1 MARRK
6 KTVPEFAGPGTPLAN
21 GTPMPNIAKPERVLA
36 RPGDPYMTSAGRII
50 HESDVGKPNS
60 DGAVPVVTAKDFKA
74 TKHRM
79 VKDMPAPV
87 GFMNGVACVFL
98 YTIFGISDREI
109 CDSLKIDRQQLAEIR
124 THSAYAESFDVAL
137 SEFINANSDLMTARL
152 AGYSHNALSSVAY
165 LAFNSEDEKL
175 RFRASDKLLDRAGI
189 GVQPNGAKGGAGG
202 KNDFRIVYVNGDAK
216 VDVSI
221 KTE

>member
-1 MARRK
+1 
-6 KTVPEFAGPGTPLAN
+6 
-21 GTPMPNIAKPERVLA
+21 
-36 RPGDPYMTSAGRII
+36 
-50 HESDVGKPNS
+50 
-60 DGAVPVVTAKDFKA
+60 
-74 TKHRM
+74 
-79 VKDMPAPV
+79 
-87 GFMNGVACVFL
+87 
-98 YTIFGISDREI
+98 
-109 CDSLKIDRQQLAEIR
+109 
-124 THSAYAESFDVAL
+124 
-137 SEFINANSDLMTARL
+137 MTARL